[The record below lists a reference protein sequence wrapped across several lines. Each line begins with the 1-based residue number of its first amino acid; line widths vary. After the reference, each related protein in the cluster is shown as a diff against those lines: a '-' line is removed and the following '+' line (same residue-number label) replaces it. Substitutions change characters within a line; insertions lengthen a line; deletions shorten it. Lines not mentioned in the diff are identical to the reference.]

1 MCRVLNS
8 LTVFA
13 WLWTSICEIYK
24 KTSNLHDAVRDVLKT
39 EEEKYR
45 NSANKARAALD
56 KLQVPHLYASTPDYL
71 TYPGA
76 SPSGDTISFESS
88 HIPAAAYF
96 VNEGIFGGAGQDTIS
111 LG

>member
-1 MCRVLNS
+1 MNIYLRNLQEDIQLALCDDEVS
-8 LTVFA
+8 A
-13 WLWTSICEIYK
+13 SSIV
-24 KTSNLHDAVRDVLKT
+24 DAVRDVLKT

-96 VNEGIFGGAGQDTIS
+96 VNDGIFGGAGQDTIS